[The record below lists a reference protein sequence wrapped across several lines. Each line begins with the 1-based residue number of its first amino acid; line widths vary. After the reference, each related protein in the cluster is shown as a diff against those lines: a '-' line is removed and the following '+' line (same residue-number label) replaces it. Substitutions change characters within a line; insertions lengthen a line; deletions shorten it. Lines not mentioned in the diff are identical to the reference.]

1 MPKRDRAQGFPSLY
15 KCGLIEASEGNEMSD
30 DRQVETL
37 PVPEQIIEAYLLRR
51 EEAIRT
57 AGDAVEAA
65 RAARAVLTE
74 FMRRYP
80 HAADTLADFAA
91 ASSIIENSLDTES
104 QTEDERY
111 IEEKAIIQNGMETSA
126 RLLAAHRMAFP
137 TEGTVP
143 LTGLRKEAEARG
155 VTIQALAA
163 ATSLTVP
170 LLVKLDRRLIR
181 FASVPRQAIERIGAA
196 LGRSF
201 DVVAAYLQ
209 GGSQFASQASFRA
222 DAAPQ
227 MPDQQDFFDA
237 IETDLTMSEEQ
248 KDEWR
253 QFQSAIED

>member
-1 MPKRDRAQGFPSLY
+1 
-15 KCGLIEASEGNEMSD
+15 MSD

-37 PVPEQIIEAYLLRR
+37 PAPEQVIEAYLLRS
-51 EEAIRT
+51 EEAVRA

-80 HAADTLADFAA
+80 HAAAALADFAA
-91 ASSIIENSLDTES
+91 TSSIIENSPDSES
-104 QTEDERY
+104 QTESESRT
-111 IEEKAIIQNGMETSA
+111 EEETIVRRGMETAA
-126 RLLAAHRMAFP
+126 RLLGARRTSLTP
-137 TEGTVP
+137 GETES
-143 LTGLRKEAEARG
+143 LAGLRKEAEAQG
-155 VTIQALAA
+155 LMVQALAA
-163 ATSLTVP
+163 ATRLTVP

-181 FASVPRQAIERIGAA
+181 FTSIPRQAIERIGAA

-201 DVVAAYLQ
+201 DAVATYLQ
-209 GGSQFASQASFRA
+209 GDAQFAPQASFRA

-237 IETDLTMSEEQ
+237 VETDLMMSEEQ

-253 QFQSAIED
+253 RFKSAD